1 MRIEDELNI
10 IFNAVDN
17 AANDI
22 AKPREV
28 SIEDEF
34 STKNK
39 MTSLE
44 AIAWYENELKNKSTK
59 VQVITNP
66 RLVPGKIYIFKYKAE
81 TGENL
86 AYWDKHPIALIFG
99 LKDTA
104 NGPVLLG
111 VNLSWY
117 PLIARLFFLKTIRI
131 LYKSKYEAE
140 IKKAPNNAKNQ
151 GYVLL
156 DLYKIKKLMDKVGF
170 SFGMRIYKMEN
181 IQPPLTCIAYEE
193 WKTVV
198 RMNTP
203 PKYPQLVTEGYSLN
217 RIYLDFLKYILHY
230 NKNIG
235 SMRDKLE
242 ENNRKGLFKLR
253 K

>member
-1 MRIEDELNI
+1 MHIEDELNI

-17 AANDI
+17 ATNDI
-22 AKPREV
+22 VKPREA

-39 MTSLE
+39 MTSSE

-59 VQVITNP
+59 VQVVTNR
-66 RLVPGKIYIFKYKAE
+66 RLLPGKIYIFKYNAE

-86 AYWDKHPIALIFG
+86 SYWDRHPIALIFG
-99 LKDTA
+99 LKDTT

-111 VNLSWY
+111 INLSWY
-117 PLIARLFFLKTIRI
+117 PLRARLFFLKTIRT
-131 LYKSKYEAE
+131 LYKSKYDAE
-140 IKKAPNNAKNQ
+140 IKKAPNDAKNQ

-156 DLYKIKKLMDKVGF
+156 NLYKIKKLMDKVGF

-181 IQPPLTCIAYEE
+181 IQPTLTCIAYEE
-193 WKTVV
+193 WKTVA

-203 PKYPQLVTEGYSLN
+203 PKYPQLVTEGYSLR
-217 RIYLDFLKYILHY
+217 RIYLNFIRYISYY

-242 ENNRKGLFKLR
+242 ENHRKGLFKLR